1 MRHNMLNVCILR
13 NKNKKNFALRQS
25 LKLLILNPL
34 ENPKRGMKYT

>member
-1 MRHNMLNVCILR
+1 MLNICILR

-34 ENPKRGMKYT
+34 ENPKRGMKYTWKG

>member
-1 MRHNMLNVCILR
+1 MLNVCILR
-13 NKNKKNFALRQS
+13 NKNKKNFALRQL